1 MVKESHKNQLN
12 DFKSII
18 QEKTAEVLKK
28 QKRRR
33 INQINI
39 DE

>member
-1 MVKESHKNQLN
+1 
-12 DFKSII
+12 
-18 QEKTAEVLKK
+18 VLKK

-39 DE
+39 DEWIYNCKCSQDGITRKTND